1 MGVGGSVTNDWAIV
15 TGASRGIGQA
25 LAARF
30 RQEGWGVLNLARQP
44 SHVPGVV
51 DLSVDLG
58 SGDWEPR
65 VEAALRDAVGQAKGR
80 VSLVHN
86 AAIYDHDDALTL
98 TAAQLRRVLEVNVV
112 APAVLNRLTRPY
124 LGDGSSI
131 LYVGSTLSEKAV
143 RGNASYV
150 TSKHALVG
158 LMRSTCQDLA
168 GTRIH
173 TACVCPGFTDTEML
187 REHLGDDAAR
197 TATIAAKSTF
207 GRLITPEEIAHVL
220 YFCATTPTVNGAV
233 LHANLG
239 QVET

>member
-1 MGVGGSVTNDWAIV
+1 MKDWAII

-25 LAARF
+25 TAARF
-30 RQEGWGVLNLARQP
+30 RQEGWGVLNLSRGP
-44 SHVPGVV
+44 SGVPGVV

-58 SGDWEPR
+58 SRDWEPR
-65 VEAALRDAVGQAKGR
+65 VEAALRDTVGPSPRR

-86 AAIYDHDDALTL
+86 AALYEHDDALML
-98 TAAQLRRVLEVNVV
+98 TAEHVRRVMEVNLV

-124 LGDGSSI
+124 LREGSSI

-143 RGNASYV
+143 RGNATYV

-158 LMRSTCQDLA
+158 LMRATCQDLV

-173 TACVCPGFTDTEML
+173 TACVCPGFTDTELL
-187 REHLGDDAAR
+187 REHLGDKPELR
-197 TATIAAKSTF
+197 ATIASKSTF

-220 YFCATTPTVNGAV
+220 YFCATTATVNGAV

>member
-1 MGVGGSVTNDWAIV
+1 MTDQAII

-30 RQEGWGVLNLARQP
+30 RKEGWGVLNLARQP
-44 SHVPGVV
+44 SHVPGVM
-51 DLSVDLG
+51 DLGVDLG

-65 VEAALRDAVGQAKGR
+65 VEAALRDTAGQAKDHR
-80 VSLVHN
+80 VCLVHN
-86 AAIYDHDDALTL
+86 AAIYDHDDALEL

-187 REHLGDDAAR
+187 REHLGDDAKRA
-197 TATIAAKSTF
+197 AIISAKSTF
-207 GRLITPEEIAHVL
+207 GRLITPDEIANVL